1 MLTSSKLQKFAKV
14 NIELKLVAIEAM
26 EGEECYIKKF
36 TMGDTLAFRGKNES
50 ETIMSMIQLGVVDA
64 KGEPLFPTT
73 EDVAGMPVDVVTELL
88 EHVSLH
94 QGSPDVE
101 SQAKKS

>member
-36 TMGDTLAFRGKNES
+36 TMGDTLAFRGK
-50 ETIMSMIQLGVVDA
+50 
-64 KGEPLFPTT
+64 K
-73 EDVAGMPVDVVTELL
+73 
-88 EHVSLH
+88 
-94 QGSPDVE
+94 
-101 SQAKKS
+101 